1 MSNKVG
7 RLLSRTHFTNGVG
20 CWPGCGKPQ
29 GASRVECEAVRSAGW
44 QDKLKEGVVGVL
56 RRVANERVSAIVHE
70 PDLAIFRNDKSI
82 ERRDMTRN
90 GRYRQLRHPA
100 CRAINH
106 AEPAWSNF
114 GKPDASLRVMRHRE
128 DRRLRVRQAVER
140 DVTSDGIEMTYGTA
154 CDIAEPDLSVQR
166 HRQAEW
172 SGGNA
177 HARGWYRPGLDS
189 ASCRIKSPDAPTH
202 CRRKPE
208 KAPGIE
214 LERLRLHDAALHGAE
229 REDAKC
235 LPHRVKAPDVVG
247 SLLNKPGVAL
257 RVYRGGHDAVLP
269 IRGFPTRDHPG

>member
-1 MSNKVG
+1 MTGDG
-7 RLLSRTHFTNGVG
+7 RHRQLGYGTSRTV
-20 CWPGCGKPQ
+20 
-29 GASRVECEAVRSAGW
+29 
-44 QDKLKEGVVGVL
+44 
-56 RRVANERVSAIVHE
+56 
-70 PDLAIFRNDKSI
+70 
-82 ERRDMTRN
+82 
-90 GRYRQLRHPA
+90 
-100 CRAINH
+100 NH
-106 AEPAWSNF
+106 AEPARSNF

-128 DRRLRVRQAVER
+128 DRRLRVRQVVER
-140 DVTSDGIEMTYGTA
+140 DVTSDGIEMTYGAA
-154 CDIAEPDLSVQR
+154 CDVAEPDLSVQH

-214 LERLRLHDAALHGAE
+214 LERLRPHDAALHGAE

-247 SLLNKPGVAL
+247 SLLNEPGVAL
-257 RVYRGGHDAVLP
+257 RVYLAGHDPVLP
-269 IRGFPTRDHPG
+269 IRTFPTRYHRQARARAVPHVRSRGGGPEGAGRCAGGPVGLPHALEEGAPRLLFPRCSA